1 MQQPG
6 FYFPFIHIRDD
17 NWLKAAALYWPSL
30 RRLVPHG
37 YTKHDS
43 STARSFFDA
52 RILQDED
59 PAELVDATAWNLL
72 TALQDNAELLVKR
85 YGIKRA
91 EKDWHGEVWG
101 EGSEDGRTP
110 ALGWIHITKFQPEV
124 VNYLA
129 DSGLAMLGRSDRR
142 WDLRQPGDPW
152 VGLHPALA
160 GAYMTALASRVSER
174 AYFQPLTDQSDLRVS
189 TPNSDVQDALGLLL
203 GRSVASQSNRDLE
216 AEGVEA
222 YIMFALQ
229 YVRPRNLDAV
239 TAEKVIQCRAS
250 LAEELAAFRAYVDSQ
265 RGELAEIAAIPIKNR
280 RLDEFAIQVEQTME
294 VPLQRLER
302 ALRLHNLEPV
312 RSLVL
317 VSSFA
322 APILADPV
330 LNMTHATPQEGIAAG
345 VVASIGSAWWS
356 ARQERAQIRADS
368 PVAYLLDV
376 RDALSPHTLVGSIRR
391 LFRGTY
397 RGR

>member
-1 MQQPG
+1 MQRPG

-17 NWLKAAALYWPSL
+17 NWLKSAALYWPSV

-37 YTKHDS
+37 YKKHDT

-52 RILQDED
+52 GILQDED
-59 PAELVDATAWNLL
+59 PGELVDLTTWNLL
-72 TALQDNAELLVKR
+72 TALQDNTELLVKK
-85 YGIKRA
+85 YGVERA
-91 EKDWHGEVWG
+91 EEDWRGEVWG
-101 EGSEDGRTP
+101 EGSEDGRTR
-110 ALGWIHITKFQPEV
+110 ALGWIHITKFQPEI

-129 DSGLAMLGRSDRR
+129 DSGLARLGRSGER
-142 WDLRQPGDPW
+142 WDLHQPGDPW

-160 GAYMTALASRVSER
+160 GAYMTALASRVCER
-174 AYFQPLTDQSDLRVS
+174 AYFQPLTDQPDLRIS
-189 TPNSDVQDALGLLL
+189 TPNSDVRDALGLLL
-203 GRSVASQSNRDLE
+203 GSNSASQSNHDLKAE
-216 AEGVEA
+216 AVEA

-250 LAEELAAFRAYVDSQ
+250 LSEELAAFRAYINSQ
-265 RGELAEIAAIPIKNR
+265 RGQLAEIAAIPITNR
-280 RLDEFAIQVEQTME
+280 RLEEFALHVEQTME
-294 VPLQRLER
+294 IPLQRLEK
-302 ALRLHNLEPV
+302 ALHLHNLDSV

-317 VSSFA
+317 VSSVA

-330 LNMTHATPQEGIAAG
+330 LNMAHATPREGTAAG
-345 VVASIGSAWWS
+345 VVAAVGGAWWS
-356 ARQERAQIRADS
+356 ARKEQAQIRTDS

-376 RDALSPHTLVGSIRR
+376 RDRLSPNTLAGSIRKF
-391 LFRGTY
+391 FRGTY

>member
-1 MQQPG
+1 MQRPG

-17 NWLKAAALYWPSL
+17 NWLKSAALYWPSV

-43 STARSFFDA
+43 PTARSFFDA
-52 RILQDED
+52 DILQDED
-59 PAELVDATAWNLL
+59 PAELVDATTWNLL
-72 TALQDNAELLVKR
+72 RTLRKNRNLLVKE
-85 YGIKRA
+85 YGVERA
-91 EKDWHGEVWG
+91 QETWRDGVWG

-110 ALGWIHITKFQPEV
+110 ALGWIHVTKFQPEV

-129 DSGLAMLGRSDRR
+129 DAGLARLGRSGER
-142 WDLRQPGDPW
+142 WDLQQPGDPW

-174 AYFQPLTDQSDLRVS
+174 AYFQPLTDQSDLRIA
-189 TPNSDVQDALGLLL
+189 TPNSDVQEALSLLL
-203 GRSVASQSNRDLE
+203 GRSAASQRNRDLA
-216 AEGVEA
+216 AEGAEA

-229 YVRPRNLDAV
+229 YVRPRNLDGV
-239 TAEKVIQCRAS
+239 TAGKIIQCRKS
-250 LAEELAAFRAYVDSQ
+250 LGEELAAFRAYVDSQ
-265 RGELAEIAAIPIKNR
+265 RGELAEIAAIPNRKR
-280 RLDEFAIQVEQTME
+280 RLEEFALQVEQTME
-294 VPLQRLER
+294 VPLQQLEK

-312 RSLVL
+312 RSLL
-317 VSSFA
+317 LASTFA
-322 APILADPV
+322 APIIAEPV
-330 LNMTHATPQEGIAAG
+330 LHATHATPQEGIAAG
-345 VVASIGSAWWS
+345 VVAAVGSAWWS

-376 RDALSPHTLVGSIRR
+376 RDTLSPHTLPGSIRKF
-391 LFRGTY
+391 FRGTY